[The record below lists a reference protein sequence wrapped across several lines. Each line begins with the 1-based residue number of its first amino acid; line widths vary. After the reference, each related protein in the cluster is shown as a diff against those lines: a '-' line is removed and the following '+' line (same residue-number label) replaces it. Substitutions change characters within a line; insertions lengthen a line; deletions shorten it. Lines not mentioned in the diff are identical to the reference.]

1 MSQLHWILNLI
12 SLLCDSPPVPTAQIG
27 NSHHSLRTMSVLLA
41 PHLPESTVHY
51 FIDELG
57 VHGINTNEC
66 LETLPPTNGLG

>member
-1 MSQLHWILNLI
+1 
-12 SLLCDSPPVPTAQIG
+12 
-27 NSHHSLRTMSVLLA
+27 MSVLLA
-41 PHLPESTVHY
+41 PHLPESTIHY